1 MSISCIRSIDCG
13 SHGATGG
20 SLAGNLTTSTAS
32 TARMLL
38 GQIVVV
44 AETIA
49 GRLESSNPEEVTQGL
64 HSIKATLRQKIREA
78 SQRIDVDKLGQV
90 VAEKMMSKY
99 GSEKS
104 LAIIATLTSLLS
116 DTGLRLLLGL
126 LGLLRA
132 LLR

>member
-1 MSISCIRSIDCG
+1 MA
-13 SHGATGG
+13 HMAQPEEAWLAT
-20 SLAGNLTTSTAS
+20 LPPPLQLP
-32 TARMLL
+32 ARTLL

-78 SQRIDVDKLGQV
+78 SQHIDVDKPGQV

-116 DTGLRLLLGL
+116 DAGHD
-126 LGLLRA
+126 A
-132 LLR
+132 E